1 MRCSEKDTSSNL
13 IETYH
18 TQGEAKL
25 NKRNGH
31 YEKNGNS
38 FEKDGTGD
46 HWVHHH
52 FLGLYKC
59 LGN

>member
-1 MRCSEKDTSSNL
+1 MCCSENDTSSDL
-13 IETYH
+13 IETCH
-18 TQGEAKL
+18 TQEEAKL

-46 HWVHHH
+46 NWVRHD
-52 FLGLYKC
+52 FIGYI
-59 LGN
+59 NA

>member
-1 MRCSEKDTSSNL
+1 MRCREKDTSSDL

-46 HWVHHH
+46 NWVHHH
-52 FLGLYKC
+52 FIGL
-59 LGN
+59 